1 MLQFILAI
9 KRKTFVFKFLFR
21 NHHFSVELCYGNI
34 YCHLCHDFVYDPDF
48 EYLNEKL
55 WNRQHVSL
63 GLGNKFTPWRATPEE
78 VALLRRHRKRK
89 GFSTGSTIGLRG
101 ED

>member
-1 MLQFILAI
+1 M
-9 KRKTFVFKFLFR
+9 
-21 NHHFSVELCYGNI
+21 ELCYGNI

-63 GLGNKFTPWRATPEE
+63 GLGTKFQPWQATPEE

-89 GFSTGSTIGLRG
+89 GFASSSTIGLRG
-101 ED
+101 TFIALKSCFDALRAELFP